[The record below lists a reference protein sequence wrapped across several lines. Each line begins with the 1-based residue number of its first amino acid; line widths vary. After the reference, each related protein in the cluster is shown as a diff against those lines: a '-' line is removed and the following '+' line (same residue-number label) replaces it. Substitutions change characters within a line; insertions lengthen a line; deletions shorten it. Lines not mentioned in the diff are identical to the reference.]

1 MGSGCHLETERLPDS
16 CSAARCWQFLRP
28 KGVPVVAIHNGL
40 PFGAAASVVAWHR
53 VGEALA
59 RLARRLLMVPVL
71 RYVDD
76 YFGAERQACD
86 ICSLVAVSS
95 TLARPSLVEATM
107 KAFVRLIRA
116 ILGPT
121 SIADRKVECG
131 STLTVLGVEVP
142 GSVAGCICQC
152 C

>member
-28 KGVPVVAIHNGL
+28 QGVPVVAIHNGL

-59 RLARRLLMVPVL
+59 RLARRLLLVPVL

-76 YFGAERQACD
+76 YFGAER
-86 ICSLVAVSS
+86 
-95 TLARPSLVEATM
+95 
-107 KAFVRLIRA
+107 
-116 ILGPT
+116 
-121 SIADRKVECG
+121 
-131 STLTVLGVEVP
+131 
-142 GSVAGCICQC
+142 
-152 C
+152 

>member
-1 MGSGCHLETERLPDS
+1 MGSSCHLEAERFPDS
-16 CSAARCWQFLRP
+16 CFAARCLHFLRL
-28 KGVPVVAIHNGL
+28 KGVPVVAIYNGL
-40 PFGAAASVVAWHR
+40 PFGATASVVAWHR
-53 VGEALA
+53 VGESLA
-59 RLARRLLMVPVL
+59 RLASRLLMVPVL

-86 ICSLVAVSS
+86 TCSLVAVSS

-107 KAFVRLIRA
+107 KVFVRLIRA

-131 STLTVLGVEVP
+131 STLTVLGVEVA
-142 GSVAGCICQC
+142 GRVAGCIWQC